1 MNKIIIASLFS
12 GVGFI
17 SLPSFATQDLSGF
30 YLSGKV
36 GGSAVHLAN
45 QSYSYKDLDYPQDN
59 IKWSG
64 GSNNDT
70 VFGGGIAVGYNFYPQ
85 FSLPVRTELEFYAR
99 GKASS
104 KYNLWR
110 ESAGA
115 FSGREDIK
123 NEITLSSLMLNAYY
137 DFRNDSS
144 FTPYVSAGLGYA
156 RIHHKTTDVYEL
168 KYYSSEEAIS
178 DSRSDTDNNFAWS
191 LGVGVKYNIYDNLSV
206 DLAYRYFDAGKSQ
219 ITYRNEWNEEF
230 KSRVSVRSNDIMLGV
245 TYDF

>member
-1 MNKIIIASLFS
+1 
-12 GVGFI
+12 
-17 SLPSFATQDLSGF
+17 
-30 YLSGKV
+30 
-36 GGSAVHLAN
+36 
-45 QSYSYKDLDYPQDN
+45 
-59 IKWSG
+59 
-64 GSNNDT
+64 
-70 VFGGGIAVGYNFYPQ
+70 
-85 FSLPVRTELEFYAR
+85 
-99 GKASS
+99 
-104 KYNLWR
+104 
-110 ESAGA
+110 
-115 FSGREDIK
+115 
-123 NEITLSSLMLNAYY
+123 LMLNAYY

-168 KYYSSEEAIS
+168 KYYSSEETIS
-178 DSRSDTDNNFAWS
+178 NSRSDTDNNFAWS

>member
-1 MNKIIIASLFS
+1 
-12 GVGFI
+12 
-17 SLPSFATQDLSGF
+17 
-30 YLSGKV
+30 
-36 GGSAVHLAN
+36 
-45 QSYSYKDLDYPQDN
+45 
-59 IKWSG
+59 
-64 GSNNDT
+64 
-70 VFGGGIAVGYNFYPQ
+70 
-85 FSLPVRTELEFYAR
+85 
-99 GKASS
+99 
-104 KYNLWR
+104 
-110 ESAGA
+110 
-115 FSGREDIK
+115 
-123 NEITLSSLMLNAYY
+123 MLNAYY

-168 KYYSSEEAIS
+168 KYYSSEETIS

-245 TYDF
+245 TYDFWHTILKYYISLSKCYKITGCSGSGTSGLCLMRELWHSVTVPVELRIILN